1 MLILAGE
8 NPAVLSILTNNS
20 EKPSSFLVSVNGYA
34 AKHGRIS
41 NNQAKYVPKMVD
53 SFIDQLSKKMGTFP
67 PVTITNITVNNDGR
81 QQTVESVKTS
91 DGKVHQG
98 IGWPTLPAIFENTGL
113 KLPTIRFLV
122 NTNEGTAHKVRLRRL
137 GESSANKGDIGV
149 INNSSYYGRISS
161 RNGDFI
167 PHVTVRKGIVT
178 IPHEVFDA
186 ITSLEKDAA
195 TFLAENGKMT
205 GICSC
210 CGMPLSDDRSL
221 KAGYGP
227 ICAKKWGFPWK
238 DI

>member
-1 MLILAGE
+1 MSEIDEFKVLIAREIASNTCNVNLVNEALKMLILAGE

-81 QQTVESVKTS
+81 QQTVESIKAS

-98 IGWPTLPAIFENTGL
+98 VGWPTLPSIFENTGL

-137 GESSANKGDIGV
+137 GESSANKGDIGFFADWGLK
-149 INNSSYYGRISS
+149 ILQRKACQWYRGNS
-161 RNGDFI
+161 
-167 PHVTVRKGIVT
+167 
-178 IPHEVFDA
+178 
-186 ITSLEKDAA
+186 
-195 TFLAENGKMT
+195 
-205 GICSC
+205 
-210 CGMPLSDDRSL
+210 
-221 KAGYGP
+221 
-227 ICAKKWGFPWK
+227 
-238 DI
+238 